1 MSFPGDLRLLL
12 HERGFAR
19 LYATRLISQ
28 TADGI
33 FQASLAAA
41 VFFNPEQQTDAAR
54 VAAGFVVL
62 LLPYSLVGPFAGV
75 FLDRWRRRQVL
86 VYANLFR
93 TVFVA
98 GTAALLITRGAGGVA
113 FYVVALIAL
122 SVNRFYLSALSAA
135 LPHVVAPRDLVLAN
149 SISNTSGS
157 LVTVAG
163 GGIGLAVR
171 QLAGTGSAGSAV
183 IALVAAA
190 VYVASS
196 ATAAR
201 MHPDLLGPEVRASA
215 MAIRSSAAKV
225 VRDFVAAI
233 GHLAG
238 RPRAGT
244 ALLAIGSHRF
254 WYGLSTLATLL
265 LYRNFFADR
274 GLLRAGLVGLAE
286 VVAASIVGYV
296 AATVITPAITRR
308 VTKES
313 WIVAVFVLAA
323 VAEAGATVAFGYPE
337 LVQAVI
343 LAAAF
348 LLGIA
353 AQGSKICV
361 DTIVQE
367 TVADRFRGRVF
378 ALYDTL
384 FNLTFVLAAVAGAFL
399 LPATGK
405 SIATYDAITAGYAA
419 TALIYGIVARRRRS
433 RLSPEQRAAELVPAG
448 R

>member
-1 MSFPGDLRLLL
+1 VAFVGDLRLLL
-12 HERGFAR
+12 RRRDFAR
-19 LYATRLISQ
+19 LYATRLTSQ
-28 TADGI
+28 TADGV
-33 FQASLAAA
+33 FQAALAAA
-41 VFFNPEQQTDAAR
+41 VFFNPTRQADAGQ

-62 LLPYSLVGPFAGV
+62 LLPYSLVGPFAGI

-86 VYANLFR
+86 VYANLVR
-93 TVFVA
+93 TAFVV
-98 GTAALLITRGAGGVA
+98 GTAALLVTRGPTGPG
-113 FYVVALIAL
+113 FYVVALVAL

-135 LPHVVAPRDLVLAN
+135 LPHVVEPGELVLAN
-149 SISNTSGS
+149 SVSNTSGS
-157 LVTVAG
+157 LVTVVG
-163 GGIGLAVR
+163 GGIGLGVR
-171 QLAGTGSAGSAV
+171 QLAGTGDAGSAV

-201 MHPDLLGPEVRASA
+201 MPVDLLGPQPRAATLAVRTA
-215 MAIRSSAAKV
+215 MLKV
-225 VRDFVAAI
+225 VRDFAAAL
-233 GHLAG
+233 GHLSR
-238 RPRAGT
+238 RPRAGS

-254 WYGLSTLATLL
+254 FYGLSTLATLL

-274 GLLRAGLVGLAE
+274 GLLRAGLAGLAE

-296 AATVITPAITRR
+296 VAAVVTPVATRR
-308 VTKES
+308 IAKES

-323 VAEAGATVAFGYPE
+323 VAEAGATAAFGFPA
-337 LVQAVI
+337 LTQGVI

-367 TVADRFRGRVF
+367 TVADDFRGRVF

-399 LPATGK
+399 LPPTGR
-405 SIATYDAITAGYAA
+405 SLQTYDAIAAGYAA
-419 TALIYGIVARRRRS
+419 TALVYGAAAHRRRA